1 MVELMMRRRALMAAL
16 GGGIPPEP
24 GDNGWELAYSYTSN
38 ATWTAPWDGWFR
50 ITSIGAGGAGAT
62 GGAFY
67 AVRRKVAGSGGGGGG
82 SGGCSVSVLYCKAG
96 DTLSITYNGSAKAAG
111 TIGGEAI
118 TVYASAGGTGK
129 PGDVGS
135 YTTIPS
141 GGNGGAAGGANSGN
155 KFNLP
160 GNAGGKG
167 ADGYVATLDSGRYT
181 PSTTPNGGTGGTS
194 VASHNAAFAG
204 KGAGGAGGR
213 GGYRVDSYHWYDDP
227 VSGSAGN
234 PGGVFIEK
242 EKGRT
247 S

>member
-1 MVELMMRRRALMAAL
+1 MCIRDRCSLYGVGPKVADCIALFAL
-16 GGGIPPEP
+16 HRLDRFPVDTHISAVLSQYYPLGFPEERYAGFQGVMP
-24 GDNGWELAYSYTSN
+24 VSYTHLDVYKRQ
-38 ATWTAPWDGWFR
+38 APWDGWFR

-111 TIGGEAI
+111 TVGGEAI

-141 GGNGGAAGGANSGN
+141 GGNGGAAGDVYKRQLLIVAI
-155 KFNLP
+155 
-160 GNAGGKG
+160 KG
-167 ADGYVATLDSGRYT
+167 L
-181 PSTTPNGGTGGTS
+181 
-194 VASHNAAFAG
+194 
-204 KGAGGAGGR
+204 
-213 GGYRVDSYHWYDDP
+213 VD
-227 VSGSAGN
+227 N
-234 PGGVFIEK
+234 
-242 EKGRT
+242 
-247 S
+247 